1 MVKFEEDL
9 QSECLVNWENEYLD
23 YKSLKSILVF
33 EKEEINDMEIVSIFE
48 TFDHTVTSE
57 LEKINNFYKNIVSSI
72 SQEIED
78 LTLNG
83 ESQEITKN
91 FNKLYDDID
100 NIRHYNLLNIVAVIK
115 IIKKRN
121 KILRSISDSKDYTIP
136 ISLADQKELLEKQDF
151 YVSEELFL
159 VYNKLKDKSIE
170 NYTSRL
176 DTAFKKCEVLLTSLQ
191 DNQIDFDLNELLPG
205 SKEQKWNLE
214 EIQDYLRNKLGVT
227 HQLEQIVDLNK
238 IENRTNA
245 ILTRLGETAN
255 SEPATKTQTVQRSF
269 IILFSLYAFL
279 FGLDMMGSSF
289 KALSGKNVGE
299 LFQQINNPIAG
310 LIVGIL
316 VTVMLQSSSTTT
328 SIIVSMVGADIV
340 TTNQAIPLIMGANIG
355 TSVTNTIVSHGH
367 IHNVDEFK
375 KAFSGA
381 TIHDI
386 FNLMCVSIMLP
397 FEIITDAL
405 GGAFLFSL
413 SDIITTNVI
422 NLKGLKFKSPLKF
435 IVAPLV
441 KLFISIDKKVI
452 AANAKGCVTCIVDT
466 NTTTTSEGCWNLDND
481 ECLEITEW
489 NDKYIDGDVIK
500 SGVFGELGDTAGGII
515 SLIFSLTVL
524 CIALYKI
531 VKTLHTIVLQ
541 GRGRGRI
548 LDALVNVITKN
559 GAMSILFG
567 MLLTISVQSSSIT
580 TSTFTPLVGMSI
592 ISLEQMLPLTLGANL
607 GTTCTA
613 LIASL
618 VTESR
623 NAVQIAVC
631 HFLFNATGVALF
643 YPLKSVRQLPIKG
656 AQRLGN
662 IVVNYKW
669 FSVFYTT
676 YVFVLVPLIL
686 LGISYLFN
694 GQIIPSLFGSLCI
707 GLLGVS
713 SYKAFITLENRNKN
727 QITSSNTDQE
737 KIESNI
743 NTIVVSS

>member
-9 QSECLVNWENEYLD
+9 QKECLTGWEDNYLD
-23 YKSLKSILVF
+23 YKKLKGFLEYDKESSDDDTILG
-33 EKEEINDMEIVSIFE
+33 IFNNFDTTLE
-48 TFDHTVTSE
+48 TE
-57 LEKINNFYKNIVSSI
+57 LEKVNNFYMEFVS
-72 SQEIED
+72 D
-78 LTLNG
+78 LSNNMNSCETQK
-83 ESQEITKN
+83 ESETEN
-91 FNKLYDDID
+91 YNKLYESID
-100 NIRHYNLLNIVAVIK
+100 NIRHFNLLNIVAVIK

-121 KILRSISDSKDYTIP
+121 KNLPEITDENQEKF
-136 ISLADQKELLEKQDF
+136 SLLDQRNLLLKQSF
-151 YVSEELFL
+151 YSANELFEL
-159 VYNKLKDKSIE
+159 YEKLKEMSIE
-170 NYTSRL
+170 NYTQRL
-176 DTAFKKCEVLLTSLQ
+176 DSAFKKCEVLLTSLQ
-191 DNQIDFDLNELLPG
+191 ENQFDFDLNDLIAETTD
-205 SKEQKWNLE
+205 KKWNKE
-214 EIQDYLRNKLGVT
+214 EIQYYIQNKLGIT
-227 HQLEQIVDLNK
+227 HQLEDIVGLNNF
-238 IENRTNA
+238 ENRSNQ

-255 SEPATKTQTVQRSF
+255 QEHSTRQQRIQRTMI
-269 IILFSLYAFL
+269 IILSLYSFL

-310 LIVGIL
+310 LIIGIL

-367 IHNVDEFK
+367 IHNIEEFQ

-386 FNLMCVSIMLP
+386 FNLMCVAILLP

-405 GGAFLFSL
+405 GGAFLYSFS
-413 SDIITTNVI
+413 DAITRKVI

-441 KLFISIDKKVI
+441 KMFISIDKNVI
-452 AANAKGCVTCIVDT
+452 SANAKGCLECLPNNITID
-466 NTTTTSEGCWNLDND
+466 GCWNLDMD
-481 ECLEITEW
+481 ECYTRELW
-489 NDKYIDGDVIK
+489 NEEYAEGNVIK
-500 SGVFGELGDTAGGII
+500 SGLFKELGDTAGGII
-515 SLIFSLTVL
+515 SLLFSLGVL
-524 CIALYKI
+524 CVSLYTI

-548 LDALVNVITKN
+548 LDALVNVMTKN
-559 GAMSILFG
+559 GALSILFG

-580 TSTFTPLVGMSI
+580 TSTLTPLVGMSI

-631 HFLFNATGVALF
+631 HFLFNATGVTLF
-643 YPLKSVRQLPIKG
+643 YPIKQIRQLPIKG
-656 AQRLGN
+656 AQRLGSM
-662 IVVNYKW
+662 VVKYQW
-669 FSVFYTT
+669 FSIFYTA
-676 YVFVLVPLIL
+676 YIFVFIPLIL

-694 GQIIPSLFGSLCI
+694 GQIISSIFGSFCI
-707 GLLGVS
+707 GLLAFTS
-713 SYKAFITLENRNKN
+713 HRAFITLENRK
-727 QITSSNTDQE
+727 QE
-737 KIESNI
+737 KIEN
-743 NTIVVSS
+743 NNMTIVVTN